1 MTRQTPHGPPH
12 ITVGVDGSTH
22 ADEALRWAADEA
34 VRRGMALRIVH
45 AWLPMPVRGGRAAEA
60 AESRRILDD
69 AEVRANAYTPGLA
82 ITTVDTTDLVGS
94 ALSAESSTA
103 AMLVLGSRGRGGFR
117 SLVLGSTSL
126 TAAAVGRCPVVVV
139 HEPRPVD
146 DSDQPLDVVVGLDAM
161 EPADAVLQFA
171 FEEAAARPGARLRIL
186 HGWRPETW
194 ALSGGPVFTASDVE
208 ARANRALAEAAAGW
222 SDKYP
227 QVDVMRATSLEGPA
241 TTLVAASA
249 QAALTIVGRRLSGTS
264 LGLKLGPTAH
274 AVLLHAHSP
283 VAVVPF

>member
-1 MTRQTPHGPPH
+1 MTRKISQGPPH

-34 VRRGMALRIVH
+34 VRRGLALRILH
-45 AWLPMPVRGGRAAEA
+45 AWVPIPVRAGRAAGQ

-69 AEVRANAYTPGLA
+69 AEVRANAYAPGLD
-82 ITTVDTTDLVGS
+82 IVSVDATDLVGS
-94 ALSAESSTA
+94 ALSAESAVA

-117 SLVLGSTSL
+117 SLLLGSTSL
-126 TAAAVGRCPVVVV
+126 TAAAVARCPVVVV
-139 HEPRPVD
+139 RESQPTDDAERPPDIVT
-146 DSDQPLDVVVGLDAM
+146 GLDAI
-161 EPADAVLQFA
+161 EPADAVIEFA
-171 FEEAAARPGARLRIL
+171 FEEAAARPGTRLRIL

-241 TTLVAASA
+241 TTLVEASA
-249 QAALTIVGRRLSGTS
+249 HAALTVVGRRASGTS

-274 AVLLHAHSP
+274 AVLLHAHGP